1 MEMHRGDLP
10 EFLRP
15 CFWDVDFDNF
25 RIEGYEAFVIER
37 VLEYGDTRAFQWLR
51 ENFPP
56 ELIAE
61 VLLSSRSL
69 PRSTVTLWAMAL
81 GISPEELQL

>member
-1 MEMHRGDLP
+1 MSRGDLP

-15 CFWDVDFDNF
+15 YFWDVDFDAF

-51 ENFPP
+51 DTFPV

-61 VLLSSRSL
+61 VLLSSRRL

-81 GISPEELQL
+81 GIPVEELGF